1 MSKSTF
7 VTVYRLEVE
16 ATLPNLTKM
25 EDFVEAI
32 SDVCIVSSD
41 QGCVAIITC
50 CDDAMSIAQMS
61 NTAIQFF
68 GHDNYSLTSIG
79 ILGPFKK
86 SH

>member
-7 VTVYRLEVE
+7 VTVYRLEV
-16 ATLPNLTKM
+16 TFPNLTKM

-32 SDVCIVSSD
+32 SYVCIVSND

-50 CDDAMSIAQMS
+50 CDDAMSITQMS

-68 GHDNYSLTSIG
+68 GHDNYSLTCIG
-79 ILGPFKK
+79 MLGPFKK
-86 SH
+86 SY

>member
-7 VTVYRLEVE
+7 VTVYRLDVE

-32 SDVCIVSSD
+32 SDVCIVSND

-50 CDDAMSIAQMS
+50 CDESMSMS
-61 NTAIQFF
+61 EISNQAIEHF
-68 GHDNYSLTSIG
+68 GYNNYSLTSIG
-79 ILGPFKK
+79 VLGPFKK